1 MARRKITPPAT
12 KQIATKVKPA
22 GIFSHSDRRLFA
34 ITLAVTVV
42 AGIFHNSDGNRIV
55 AFGFAGVALATLAS
69 LVGRSVET
77 LGDRLGSGVTGVL
90 QSCLGNLPQLFV
102 ILFSLKAGLYEVAK
116 ATIVGSILANVLLVM
131 GLAFLVGGIKHG
143 RQLFNAKA
151 SKHLA
156 LLLTLSVFVLAIPTL
171 TSTLHTPAADH
182 ERVITVVV
190 SVLLLLL
197 FVASLPDTL
206 RHKPDESGVVGS
218 ALTLEAKSAEEH
230 HGEWPLQVAI
240 GILVLTVIGAA
251 VVSGWFV
258 AALTPAIDLMGISP
272 VFAGLIIVAI
282 VGNAA
287 ENLVGIKLAISN
299 KSDYALQIILQSPA
313 QVAMTVAPIVVL
325 AAPLVGAA
333 TFTLV
338 LSPLL
343 LSVLFMAVIA
353 TVLVVA
359 DGYSTWFKGA
369 TLLALY
375 AAIATAF
382 WWG

>member
-1 MARRKITPPAT
+1 MARRKITPAVS
-12 KQIATKVKPA
+12 KRIDIKVKPT

-34 ITLAVTVV
+34 ITLAITVV
-42 AGIFHNSDGNRIV
+42 AGIFHNSGGNPII

-69 LVGRSVET
+69 LVGRSVEA
-77 LGDRLGSGVTGVL
+77 LGDRMGSRATGVL

-143 RQLFNAKA
+143 RQLFNARA
-151 SKHLA
+151 SKQLA
-156 LLLTLSVFVLAIPTL
+156 LLLTLSVLALAIPTL
-171 TSTLHTPAADH
+171 TSTLHTPAANH

-206 RHKPDESGVVGS
+206 RHEADEAGVAGS
-218 ALTLEAKSAEEH
+218 ALALEAKSAEEH

-240 GILVLTVIGAA
+240 GILTLTVISAA
-251 VVSGWFV
+251 FVSEWFV

-282 VGNAA
+282 AGNAA
-287 ENLVGIKLAISN
+287 ENLVAIRLAISN
-299 KSDYALQIILQSPA
+299 KSDYALQVILQSPV
-313 QVAMTVAPIVVL
+313 QVAISVAPIVAL
-325 AAPLVGAA
+325 TAPLVGAT

-343 LSVLFMAVIA
+343 LAVLFMASIA
-353 TVLVVA
+353 TALVVI

-369 TLLALY
+369 ILLVLY
-375 AAIATAF
+375 MAIATAF